1 MTDDDLIEG
10 FETGTL
16 PPAAFGHR
24 EHVQLAWVYLRRHGR
39 AEAERRMLHGLRVF
53 ARRAGKPEKFDAPL
67 TRAWVAAI
75 ADAAAAQTAPY
86 SFEDLV
92 RARPDLLAS
101 RSVRVRG

>member
-1 MTDDDLIEG
+1 MTDDDLIEE
-10 FETGTL
+10 FEAGTL

-39 AEAERRMLHGLRVF
+39 GEAERRMLHGLRAF
-53 ARRAGKPEKFDAPL
+53 ASRAGKPEKFDAPL

-75 ADAAAAQTAPY
+75 ADAAAVQTAPH

-92 RARPDLLAS
+92 RARPDLLES
-101 RSVRVRG
+101 RSVRVGG